1 MSEFLPEPSAKHMSA
16 QRAAVDTSTADAVTG
31 LSSTL
36 DFLGKRLSSSR
47 EERRVEDANAAIGAA
62 ASGILDLQDERSQLL
77 LDEQAA
83 EQSLS
88 HIYEDKV
95 VSEEEQ
101 FELDF
106 MKSETDRLKKARVS
120 GLLNPVEYS
129 IRKNAMHKQ
138 ALADV
143 SHLGIQSN
151 INALFGSNLAA
162 GGPTQSPAEA
172 KINQALDT
180 QYGVGG
186 WGVRE
191 RAQLVGNQVFVAQ
204 KMNEASA
211 TIAALDGQVSN
222 VSTAINSGALS
233 SLMSSIRKNGGLL
246 DTNRDMYM
254 NSVIGQF
261 NAMEEKLEERITE
274 ARANGEPLDQEKVN
288 RLRTDM
294 AKERK
299 YYTSDIFN
307 EDLANT
313 DVFTRIEKA
322 QKIRQALIQANAPAA
337 AQAALSLSMGGVG
350 GQGGQDLLL
359 AILDPSTKL
368 EALIPSD
375 SPVSAEQMKT
385 SAQEALKYLLTADY
399 SIEQQIKDG
408 VISQALGTFISN
420 SMIKKVDPSES
431 PDTNSSFNSAI
442 DGFGASSVSLRDPSE
457 FTESVRAFGQHANR
471 IASKGDKDAK
481 DKAEGILKAQLK
493 RVVNETRGADIS
505 IGEDGIPVLASL
517 SSTRNPLG
525 GRSRL
530 GRDTLQTEMVT
541 ALVDTYKAYAA
552 VGIVDMADLSELST
566 AEEFVPLDPV
576 QSKNPVGRRG
586 RSSVLT
592 AQQLEKKLAEEQSN
606 LPPLED
612 VEDGVY
618 ELDDGTQFTVVGG
631 EIQ

>member
-1 MSEFLPEPSAKHMSA
+1 MSEFLPEPSTKHMSA
-16 QRAAVDTSTADAVTG
+16 RSTAVDTSTADAVTG

-47 EERRVEDANAAIGAA
+47 EERRVEKANVAIGAA

-88 HIYEDKV
+88 GIWEDGD

-101 FELDF
+101 FDLDF

-129 IRKNAMHKQ
+129 IRKNAMHRQ

-151 INALFGSNLAA
+151 INSLFGSNLAA
-162 GGPTQSPAEA
+162 GGPTQSPVEA
-172 KINQALDT
+172 KIEQALDT

-186 WGVRE
+186 WGARE

-211 TIAALDGQVSN
+211 TISALDGQVHN
-222 VSTAINSGALS
+222 VSTAINSGSLS
-233 SLMSSIRKNGGLL
+233 SLLSSVRNNGALL

-261 NAMEEKLEERITE
+261 NAMEEQLEDRIVK
-274 ARANGEPLDQEKVN
+274 ANANREPLDQKEVS
-288 RLRTDM
+288 RLRADL
-294 AKERK
+294 AAERK

-313 DVFTRIEKA
+313 DILTRIEKS
-322 QKIRQALIQANAPAA
+322 QKIRQAMIQANAPAG

-359 AILDPSTKL
+359 AILDPNTRL

-375 SPVSAEQMKT
+375 SPVSAEQMRA
-385 SAQEALKYLLTADY
+385 SAQKALNYLLTADY

-408 VISQALGTFISN
+408 VISQALGTFLSN
-420 SMIKKVDPSES
+420 ELVKKVDNNES
-431 PDTNSSFNSAI
+431 PAANSAFNNAI
-442 DGFGASSVSLRDPSE
+442 GDFETSSVNLTNTDE
-457 FTESVRAFGQHANR
+457 FIESITAFKQHSNR

-481 DKAEGILKAQLK
+481 ERAAGVLKAQLA
-493 RVVNETRGADIS
+493 RVVNETRTVDIS
-505 IGEDGIPVLASL
+505 IGEDGIPVVASSVSSGGL
-517 SSTRNPLG
+517 SGRTRKIEEA
-525 GRSRL
+525 RY
-530 GRDTLQTEMVT
+530 TEMVN
-541 ALVDTYKAYAA
+541 ALTDTYKAYAA

-566 AEEFVPLDPV
+566 AEPLGEAVPLDPTQQEKV
-576 QSKNPVGRRG
+576 RG
-586 RSSVLT
+586 GILT

-606 LPPLED
+606 LPPLEG

-631 EIQ
+631 KIQ